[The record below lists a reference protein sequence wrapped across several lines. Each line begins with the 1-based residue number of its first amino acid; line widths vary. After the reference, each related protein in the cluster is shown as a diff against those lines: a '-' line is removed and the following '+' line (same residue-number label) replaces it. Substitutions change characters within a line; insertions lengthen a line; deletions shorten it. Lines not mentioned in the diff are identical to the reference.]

1 MSTWFEAA
9 GCENVVELDW
19 WEENCVPEKG
29 HVSFVFTPAQHWS
42 KRTLNDDNKS
52 LWGGWAVIGPK
63 HRFYY
68 PGDTGYCP
76 VFRDIGRIYGPFDV
90 CAIPIGAYEPRWF
103 MRAQHVN
110 PEEAVKIHQDVKSKF
125 TVAIHWGTFALANEV
140 CIDRVFI
147 YADVLISR
155 HCSTI

>member
-1 MSTWFEAA
+1 MENLFFSNRLSSWFEAA

-63 HRFYY
+63 HKFYY
-68 PGDTGYCP
+68 SGDTGYCP
-76 VFRDIGRIYGPFDV
+76 VFRDIGRNYGPFDA

-125 TVAIHWGTFALANEV
+125 TIAIHWGTFALANEV
-140 CIDRVFI
+140 GN
-147 YADVLISR
+147 
-155 HCSTI
+155 